1 MLVAR
6 LPPTSQAC
14 IGPCG
19 RSIHAT
25 ASITVS
31 MRAMHAAASTTFF
44 LGTCR
49 QRAFSSSVHAAPAY
63 FSMHAAAAAS
73 TTFFLGGSGQRQAG
87 SGGAVRVAAGAVRG
101 PALGGEEAEEGGQ
114 RGADALDRLTCV
126 QR

>member
-6 LPPTSQAC
+6 LPPSSQAC

-31 MRAMHAAASTTFF
+31 MRAMHAE
-44 LGTCR
+44 
-49 QRAFSSSVHAAPAY
+49 
-63 FSMHAAAAAS
+63 AAAS
-73 TTFFLGGSGQRQAG
+73 TTFFLGGSWRQRQAG